1 MFVVT
6 PPEKQKKLDDWA
18 RKARFVGYVNS
29 GKGWMLWDQ
38 AKNKILYS
46 KWVQFADKP
55 LRPIMGE
62 HQIPENLD
70 PKLLRKEKVKDRIGN
85 VLNPALCQQASAL
98 CFVMACKI
106 GDFTAE
112 KKVQSQEDLI
122 NQLAKQTISPTSLP
136 PKKYKDMLKHPDC
149 YAADSAS
156 EDGNSSTLTEDLSPV
171 SILSYL
177 AVGTWPDIAFAVNYM
192 ARFSA
197 NPSPDHW
204 KALRHVVN
212 YMAHTGDDM

>member
-1 MFVVT
+1 
-6 PPEKQKKLDDWA
+6 
-18 RKARFVGYVNS
+18 
-29 GKGWMLWDQ
+29 
-38 AKNKILYS
+38 
-46 KWVQFADKP
+46 
-55 LRPIMGE
+55 MGE

-98 CFVMACKI
+98 CFVMACKL

-149 YAADSAS
+149 EAWLAAIQKELQNLFQHKIWTIKLVPEGKRVMGALLNFPLSVS
-156 EDGNSSTLTEDLSPV
+156 LCPIPHFPFLESS
-171 SILSYL
+171 
-177 AVGTWPDIAFAVNYM
+177 
-192 ARFSA
+192 
-197 NPSPDHW
+197 
-204 KALRHVVN
+204 
-212 YMAHTGDDM
+212 